1 MISGISLAYGV
12 WPPFFFILF
21 GSHYVQKIGFGLV
34 AIFACFETIYFMP
47 ITPEK
52 PVFGTGYFEVEKVKK
67 SENSICYQ
75 GLFRSFVTENKI
87 FYDLPTS
94 FFRKELLPDSS
105 DYIITGSVKPN
116 YLQTFTLYPSKFEKV
131 PHSANLCHKRY
142 RLKEK
147 FRKLIKMH
155 VKDEMCAAFFSSL
168 ATGEIENRLL
178 SAQFSKVGLTHTL
191 AISGFHYTTL
201 ICILGAFFHL
211 FLTKRKTCFVLLFIV
226 SFYFLFIGE
235 TPSLNRAW
243 IAAIIYLIGYLIKEP
258 VSGLNSLGIALTF
271 ALILN
276 PFALFEVGFQL
287 SYLATFGILAIYPSI
302 EFFLQKFFPK
312 RKKRH
317 VTFFLSSF
325 CRNSFA
331 LTLAVNLTT
340 LPLLLYHFHFFP
352 FLSLFFNLFFPLAIT
367 VPMIALIL
375 SPLPWV
381 GGFFLELAERFSN
394 PFLHMIFYGVDAI
407 DSGIWC
413 SFISLDLLLA
423 FLMAIGILG
432 YYLDQNFLT
441 RITNER

>member
-21 GSHYVQKIGFGLV
+21 GSHFIQKVGFTLIAV
-34 AIFACFETIYFMP
+34 FACFETVYFMP
-47 ITPEK
+47 ITPETQT
-52 PVFGTGYFEVEKVKK
+52 FGIGYFHLERVKK

-75 GLFRSFVTENKI
+75 GVFKSFISQNQV

-94 FFRKELLPDSS
+94 FFRKELLPNSS
-105 DYIITGSVKPN
+105 DYIITGTVKPN
-116 YLQTFTLYPSKFEKV
+116 QLHSYTLYPSTFEKV
-131 PHSANLCHKRY
+131 PYTTNLCHKRY
-142 RLKEK
+142 ALKEK
-147 FRKLIKMH
+147 FRRLIKTY
-155 VKDEMCAAFFSSL
+155 VKDEICASFFSSL

-201 ICILGAFFHL
+201 ICIIGAFFHL
-211 FLTKRKTCFVLLFIV
+211 FLTKQKSSFLLLFIV

-258 VSGLNSLGIALTF
+258 ASGLNSLGIALTF

-287 SYLATFGILAIYPSI
+287 SYLATFGIVAIYPSI
-302 EFFLQKFFPK
+302 ENFLRKFFPK
-312 RKKRH
+312 RNKRRLD
-317 VTFFLSSF
+317 FLLSSF

-331 LTLAVNLTT
+331 LTFAVNLTT
-340 LPLLLYHFHFFP
+340 LPLILYHFHFFP
-352 FLSLFFNLFFPLAIT
+352 YLSLFFNLFFPLVIT
-367 VPMIALIL
+367 IPMIALII
-375 SPLPWV
+375 SPIPWV
-381 GGFFLELAERFSN
+381 GGFFLQLAEQFSN

-407 DSGIWC
+407 DCGIWS
-413 SFISLDLLLA
+413 SFISFDLLTA
-423 FLMAIGILG
+423 FLMAIPILG
-432 YYLDQNFLT
+432 LYLDQNFLT
-441 RITNER
+441 RIMNER